1 MDAAALRLLL
11 SRDGLALLDEV
22 SATLDDLGGAVQA
35 VQSLRRRGHDPA
47 LVAAVLTQARLR
59 RRGAAKFGP
68 FAASMLFTEAGL
80 EQATRLR
87 VAAVHAGRMRDAG
100 VASVADLG
108 CGIGGD
114 AMAIAATGC
123 TVRAVDADE
132 VTAAVAGFNLAP
144 LPEATVVHGRAEDA
158 DLRDVDAIWADP
170 ARRDATGR
178 RLPVEAWSPSLPWL
192 LSLADERPMGVKLG
206 PAIDHEHLPADGE
219 AQWVTVDGETVE
231 AVAWTGSLARP
242 GVRTSA
248 IVLDDAGA
256 HELAG
261 SPDEDAVDVRAL
273 GAWLHEPAGAVI
285 RARLIGAVAA
295 EIDAGLVS
303 ERIAY
308 LTTDADV
315 VSPFTQRFR
324 VVATMPLDERA
335 IQRELRARGIG
346 TLEVKK
352 RGADVDPD
360 RLRRRLRL
368 AGDGAAT
375 LLATRVD
382 GRHRAILAERA

>member
-22 SATLDDLGGAVQA
+22 SASLDDLGGAVQA
-35 VQSLRRRGHDPA
+35 VQTLRRRGHDPA

-59 RRGAAKFGP
+59 RRGEAKFGV
-68 FAASMLFTEAGL
+68 FAGSMLFTEAGL

-87 VAAVHAGRMRDAG
+87 VAALHAGRMRAAG
-100 VASVADLG
+100 MGTVADLG

-114 AMAIAATGC
+114 ALAIAGAGC
-123 TVRAVDADE
+123 AVRAVDADE

-144 LPEATVVHGRAEDA
+144 LPEATVTYGRAEDA
-158 DLRDVDAIWADP
+158 DLSGVDAIWADP
-170 ARRDATGR
+170 ARRDASGR
-178 RLPVEAWSPSLPWL
+178 RLPVDGWSPPLPWL
-192 LSLADERPMGVKLG
+192 LSLAAKRPMGVKLG
-206 PAIDHEHLPADGE
+206 PAIDHDQLPEDGE
-219 AQWVTVDGETVE
+219 TQWVTVDGETVE
-231 AVAWTGSLARP
+231 AVAWTGALARQ

-248 IVLDDAGA
+248 LVLDGDGA
-256 HELAG
+256 HELVG
-261 SPDEDAVDVRAL
+261 SPDADAVPTREL
-273 GAWLHEPAGAVI
+273 GTWLHEPVGAVI
-285 RARLIGAVAA
+285 RARLIGVVASSL
-295 EIDAGLVS
+295 DAGVVS

-324 VVATMPLDERA
+324 VLATLPLDEKA
-335 IQRELRARGIG
+335 IQREVRARGIG

-368 AGDGAAT
+368 EGDASAT
-375 LLATRVD
+375 LVATRLG

>member
-1 MDAAALRLLL
+1 MDADALRLLL

-22 SATLDDLGGAVQA
+22 SSSLDDLGDAVQA
-35 VQSLRRRGHDPA
+35 VQTLRRRGHDAA

-68 FAASMLFTEAGL
+68 FARSMLFTAAGL

-87 VAAVHAGRMRDAG
+87 VAALHAGRMRDAG
-100 VASVADLG
+100 IGTVADLG

-114 AMAIAATGC
+114 AMAIAGAGC
-123 TVRAVDADE
+123 AVRAVDADE

-144 LPEATVVHGRAEDA
+144 LPEASVAHGLAQDA
-158 DLRDVDAIWADP
+158 DLTGVDAVWADP
-170 ARRDATGR
+170 ARRDASGR
-178 RLPVEAWSPSLPWL
+178 RLPVEVWSPPLPWL
-192 LSLADERPMGVKLG
+192 LSLAAQRPMGVKLG
-206 PAIDHEHLPADGE
+206 PAIDHEQLPSAGE
-219 AQWVTVDGETVE
+219 TQWVSVDGETVE
-231 AVAWTGSLARP
+231 AVAWTGALARQ

-248 IVLDDAGA
+248 VVLDADGA
-256 HELAG
+256 HELVG
-261 SPDEDAVDVRAL
+261 SPDADAVPERQL
-273 GAWLHEPAGAVI
+273 GTWLHEPAGAVI
-285 RARLIGAVAA
+285 RARLIGVVAA
-295 EIDAGLVS
+295 SLDAGVVS

-308 LTTDADV
+308 LTTDADGT
-315 VSPFTQRFR
+315 SPFTQRFR
-324 VVATMPLDERA
+324 VLATLPLDEKA

-368 AGDGAAT
+368 DGDAAAT
-375 LLATRVD
+375 LVATRVG

>member
-1 MDAAALRLLL
+1 MDADALRLLL

-22 SATLDDLGGAVQA
+22 SSALDDLGGAVQA
-35 VQSLRRRGHDPA
+35 VQTLRRRGHDAA

-59 RRGAAKFGP
+59 RRGEAKFGP
-68 FAASMLFTEAGL
+68 FARSMLFTEAGL

-87 VAAVHAGRMRDAG
+87 VAAQHAGRMRDAG
-100 VASVADLG
+100 MGTVADLG

-114 AMAIAATGC
+114 ALAIAGAGC
-123 TVRAVDADE
+123 AVRAVDADE

-144 LPEATVVHGRAEDA
+144 LPETSVAHGRAEDA
-158 DLRDVDAIWADP
+158 DLAGVDAIWADP
-170 ARRDATGR
+170 ARRDASGR
-178 RLPVEAWSPSLPWL
+178 RLPVVQWSPPLPWL
-192 LSLADERPMGVKLG
+192 LSLAAQRPMGVKLG
-206 PAIDHEHLPADGE
+206 PAIDHDRLPADGE
-219 AQWVTVDGETVE
+219 TQWVTVDGETVE
-231 AVAWTGSLARP
+231 AVAWTGALARQ
-242 GVRTSA
+242 GVRTA
-248 IVLDDAGA
+248 ALVLDADGA

-261 SPDEDAVDVRAL
+261 SPDADAVPMREL
-273 GAWLHEPAGAVI
+273 GTWLHEPAGAVI
-285 RARLIGAVAA
+285 RARLIGAVADA
-295 EIDAGLVS
+295 LDAGVVS

-324 VVATMPLDERA
+324 VLATLPLDEKA
-335 IQRELRARGIG
+335 IQREVRARGIG

-368 AGDGAAT
+368 DGDAAAT
-375 LLATRVD
+375 LVATRID